1 MPHPLDE
8 FDELKLVPQEG
19 QLDPG
24 TEFLVDDGSLHG
36 FTEEEAQQADNMQRQ
51 LTEERNQ
58 GLRAAQRCKVF
69 APSPHLVCGAIL
81 ERFEQ
86 NGGPFSVMG
95 FPLSGEILNPDGV
108 GVRTEFMG
116 GNIYWHPSTGAHFV
130 AHAGMRIWERFG
142 WESGVLGYPTSEAIS
157 TPVPTAFK
165 QQFSDKD
172 MYYTDI
178 FGGAVWGDIKTRYDS
193 LGGPSHIIGIPIS
206 GEIVSGER
214 YRYTDFSNGTI
225 SWRDDRQTRV
235 LYAATRN
242 EWARQGREAGPLGF
256 PLTDEQ
262 AVLPGI
268 INRVPFEAGAILW
281 SALFGAIYLPGEWES
296 VWDFYK
302 ETVSP
307 LGLPISW
314 EDYGAEEQTLILDN
328 GYVFA
333 REGSFGVLS
342 NNPSENLFD
351 QSTDSEANL
360 DSNHINTENSPQ
372 PDAAARAQG
381 NREAYCEGLIKSDGY
396 QKELS
401 SYVLKDYRRTRIN
414 SLYEGL
420 TIPIRKGHYSW
431 SADQGFG
438 WMKACKKHNLAD
450 LRIMG
455 AVLKRG
461 EDVRASAADQGAAK
475 MRFDNT
481 VCRYGQGCRRL
492 QDVNILITF
501 YPKPEERWH
510 GSLSKAGPDDSA
522 PVGVITAY
530 CVGYNVCP
538 DIVNGPRYSAEM
550 G

>member
-178 FGGAVWGDIKTRYDS
+178 FGGAVWG
-193 LGGPSHIIGIPIS
+193 
-206 GEIVSGER
+206 
-214 YRYTDFSNGTI
+214 
-225 SWRDDRQTRV
+225 
-235 LYAATRN
+235 
-242 EWARQGREAGPLGF
+242 
-256 PLTDEQ
+256 
-262 AVLPGI
+262 
-268 INRVPFEAGAILW
+268 
-281 SALFGAIYLPGEWES
+281 
-296 VWDFYK
+296 
-302 ETVSP
+302 
-307 LGLPISW
+307 
-314 EDYGAEEQTLILDN
+314 
-328 GYVFA
+328 GY
-333 REGSFGVLS
+333 
-342 NNPSENLFD
+342 
-351 QSTDSEANL
+351 
-360 DSNHINTENSPQ
+360 
-372 PDAAARAQG
+372 
-381 NREAYCEGLIKSDGY
+381 
-396 QKELS
+396 
-401 SYVLKDYRRTRIN
+401 
-414 SLYEGL
+414 
-420 TIPIRKGHYSW
+420 
-431 SADQGFG
+431 
-438 WMKACKKHNLAD
+438 
-450 LRIMG
+450 
-455 AVLKRG
+455 
-461 EDVRASAADQGAAK
+461 
-475 MRFDNT
+475 
-481 VCRYGQGCRRL
+481 
-492 QDVNILITF
+492 
-501 YPKPEERWH
+501 
-510 GSLSKAGPDDSA
+510 
-522 PVGVITAY
+522 
-530 CVGYNVCP
+530 
-538 DIVNGPRYSAEM
+538 
-550 G
+550 